1 MNYKKSNILAVY
13 LTETNKFGVV
23 LENEN
28 PANNFK
34 VSNDQAIMLRD
45 RGCNLTSQALSRCN
59 LLESRTKTMKQ
70 SVSRFFSRM

>member
-13 LTETNKFGVV
+13 LTATNKFGVV

-28 PANNFK
+28 PANNFR

-45 RGCNLTSQALSRCN
+45 RGCNLTNEALSRCN
-59 LLESRTKTMKQ
+59 LLESRSKLVKQ
-70 SVSRFFSRM
+70 SVSTFFSRM